1 MRQLVFVFLILLFS
15 TKGLGQEKWS
25 LQQCVNYAIK
35 NNVSVRQSD
44 VQARISAITAKQSK
58 MTLFP
63 SLTGNINSSYQHGLT
78 TNPTTNILESSSYI
92 SGNMNLQAS
101 YNIFNWNARKN
112 TIAANNLAL
121 KADEIG
127 IDKARNDI
135 ALTVANAFLQVML
148 RREQARISEVQMN
161 QSRSQLLNTQ
171 KLVNAGSQP
180 ELNAIQLEAQ
190 LAKDSAA
197 VLQANALVEE
207 ALINLKANI
216 NYDFALPFDIATPSV
231 DEIPIQNILDVQ
243 PEAVY
248 QLALQAQPLQKM
260 YKVRIESAQ
269 KQVKAARGYMYPGL
283 AAFGGMSTRVINVQR
298 PVLGALP
305 DRPDGSYVKLNE
317 TQYPVYSPSY
327 GVVGYRATPFFSQL
341 NQNFG
346 QDIGIGINFSI
357 FNNYTSRTQWE
368 RAKVNVVQLQ
378 LQEEQENLTLRT
390 NIYTAYQD
398 AFSSFQKY
406 QASQRTVAYSQRAL
420 DISKKRFDI
429 GLLGTLDYII
439 TQNNLY
445 LAQIDEVSNHYDFV
459 FKMKVLEFYKGQGI
473 QL

>member
-1 MRQLVFVFLILLFS
+1 MRYIVFVFLILLLSVRGF
-15 TKGLGQEKWS
+15 GQEKWS
-25 LQQCVNYAIK
+25 LQQCVEFATK

-44 VQARISAITAKQSK
+44 VQARLSAVTAKQSK
-58 MTLFP
+58 ATLYP

-112 TIAANNLAL
+112 TIAANNLTL
-121 KADEIG
+121 RADEIG
-127 IDKARNDI
+127 IDKAKNDI
-135 ALTVANAFLQVML
+135 SLTVANAFLQVML
-148 RREQARISEVQMN
+148 RREQGRISKVQMN
-161 QSRSQLLNTQ
+161 QSRSQLLNTR

-190 LAKDSAA
+190 LAKDSSA
-197 VLQANALVEE
+197 VLQANALVEQS
-207 ALINLKANI
+207 LINLKAYI
-216 NYDFALPFDIATPSV
+216 NYDFTLPFDIASPSI
-231 DEIPIQNILDVQ
+231 DDIPIENITDLQ

-248 QLALQAQPLQKM
+248 QLALQAQPLQRM
-260 YKVRIESAQ
+260 YKIRIEAAK

-283 AAFGGMSTRVINVQR
+283 AAFGGLSTRAINAKR
-298 PVLGALP
+298 PAYAFLS
-305 DRPDGSYVKLNE
+305 DKPDGSYVQVNG
-317 TQYPVYSPSY
+317 TQYPVFAPSF
-327 GVVGYRATPFFSQL
+327 GIVGYSGNPFSRQL

-357 FNNYTSRTQWE
+357 FNNYTSRVQWE
-368 RAKVNVVQLQ
+368 RAKVNVTQLQ
-378 LQEEQENLTLRT
+378 LQEEQENLNLRT
-390 NIYTAYQD
+390 NIYNAYQD

-406 QASQRTVAYSQRAL
+406 QASQRTVAYSQKAL
-420 DISKKRFDI
+420 EISKKRFDI

-473 QL
+473 KL

>member
-1 MRQLVFVFLILLFS
+1 MRYLVFVFIILLFS
-15 TKGLGQEKWS
+15 TKGVGQEKWS
-25 LQQCVNYAIK
+25 LQQSVDYALK
-35 NNVSVRQSD
+35 NNISVKQSD

-58 MTLFP
+58 ATLYP
-63 SLTGNINSSYQHGLT
+63 NLTGNINSSYQHGLT

-112 TIAANNLAL
+112 TIAANNLNL

-127 IDKARNDI
+127 IDKAKNDI
-135 ALTVANAFLQVML
+135 SLAVANAFLQVML
-148 RREQARISEVQMN
+148 RREQARISEVQVN
-161 QSRSQLLNTQ
+161 QSQAQLANTR

-190 LAKDSAA
+190 LAKDSSAL
-197 VLQANALVEE
+197 LQANALIEQ
-207 ALINLKANI
+207 ALINLKAYL
-216 NYDFALPFDIATPSV
+216 NYDFALPFDIAAPSV
-231 DEIPIQNILDVQ
+231 DDIPIENITDLQ

-248 QLALQAQPLQKM
+248 QLALNSQPLQKI
-260 YKVRIESAQ
+260 YKLRIEAAD

-283 AAFGGMSTRVINVQR
+283 GAFGGMSTRAINAQR
-298 PVLGALP
+298 PVPGLLP
-305 DRPDGSYVKLNE
+305 PQPNGSFVKVNGTE
-317 TQYPVYSPSY
+317 YQVYAPSY
-327 GVVGYRATPFFSQL
+327 GIISYSGTPLFKQL

-368 RAKVNVVQLQ
+368 RAKANVIQLQ
-378 LQEEQENLTLRT
+378 LQDKQENLNLKV
-390 NIYTAYQD
+390 NIYNAYQD
-398 AFSSFQKY
+398 AFSSYQKY
-406 QASQRTVAYSQRAL
+406 QASQRTVAYSQKAL

-429 GLLGTLDYII
+429 GLLGTLEYII

-445 LAQIDEVSNHYDFV
+445 LAQIEEVSNHYDFV

-473 QL
+473 KL

>member
-1 MRQLVFVFLILLFS
+1 MA
-15 TKGLGQEKWS
+15 QEKWG
-25 LQQCVNYAIK
+25 LQQCVTYAMK
-35 NNVSVRQSD
+35 NNVSVKQSD
-44 VQARISAITAKQSK
+44 VQARISAITAKQSRSTVLP
-58 MTLFP
+58 TL
-63 SLTGNINSSYQHGLT
+63 SGNVNGSYQHGLT
-78 TNPTTNILESSSYI
+78 TNPTTNILQSASFI

-127 IDKARNDI
+127 IDRARNDV
-135 ALTVANAFLQVML
+135 ALIVANAFLQVML

-161 QSRSQLLNTQ
+161 QSRSQLSNTQ

-207 ALINLKANI
+207 AMINLKANM
-216 NYDFALPFDIATPSV
+216 NYDFALPFDIQTPSV
-231 DEIPIQNILDVQ
+231 DEIPIQKITDVQ

-260 YKVRIESAQ
+260 YKVRIEAAQ
-269 KQVKAARGYMYPGL
+269 KQVKAARGYMYP
-283 AAFGGMSTRVINVQR
+283 AFGAFSGMSTRVINEQK
-298 PVLGALP
+298 PVYGVLP
-305 DRPDGSYVKLNE
+305 AQLDGSYVKVNG
-317 TQYPVYSPSY
+317 TQYPVYSPSF
-327 GVVGYRATPFFSQL
+327 GVVSYTGTPFFRQL

-346 QDIGIGINFSI
+346 QDVGVGINFSI
-357 FNNYTSRTQWE
+357 FNNFTSRAQWQK
-368 RAKVNVVQLQ
+368 AKVNVVQLQ
-378 LQEEQENLTLRT
+378 LQEEQDNLTLRT
-390 NIYTAYQD
+390 NIYNAYHD
-398 AFSSFQKY
+398 AFSSYQKY

-439 TQNNLY
+439 TQNNFY

-473 QL
+473 KL